1 MQKNI
6 NVPVITIDGPGGT
19 GKGTICHMLAHKLGW
34 HCLDSGAIYRV
45 FAYAAM
51 QQNLALK
58 DLDKLVILA
67 RQLPLSFDT
76 DASHGH
82 QVKLHRENVTKAIRT
97 EHCGQ
102 MASTFAAIPELR
114 QALLQRQRDFAV
126 MPGLV
131 TDGRDMGT
139 VVFPEAGLKI
149 FLTASKMERA
159 QRRFLQLQAQGIDM
173 PLETVMAELQRRD
186 ERDSQRQASPLKPA
200 VDAIE
205 MDTSDKSVIEVFE
218 LVYHLAKNTF
228 ALD

>member
-1 MQKNI
+1 MQKKM

-51 QQNLALK
+51 QQNLGLDAR
-58 DLDKLVILA
+58 DKLIELA

-82 QVKLHRENVTKAIRT
+82 QVLLNRENVTKSIRT
-97 EHCGQ
+97 EYCGQ

-114 QALLQRQRDFAV
+114 EALLQRQRDFAV
-126 MPGLV
+126 APGLV

-139 VVFPEAGLKI
+139 VVFPDAGLKI
-149 FLTASKMERA
+149 YLTASTNERA
-159 QRRFLQLQAQGIDM
+159 QRRFLQLQAQGVDLSI
-173 PLETVMAELQRRD
+173 ETVMAELKKRD
-186 ERDSQRQASPLKPA
+186 ERDCQREVAPLKPA

-205 MDTSDKSVIEVFE
+205 IDTSNKSVMEVFE
-218 LVYHLAKNTF
+218 LVYNRAKKTF

>member
-1 MQKNI
+1 MQKI
-6 NVPVITIDGPGGT
+6 TKVPVITLDGPGGT
-19 GKGTICHMLAHKLGW
+19 GKGTICHMLAHKLTW

-51 QQNLALK
+51 QQNLGLH
-58 DLDKLVILA
+58 DLDKLISLA
-67 RQLPLSFDT
+67 KSLPLTFDT

-82 QVKLHRENVTKAIRT
+82 QIVLNGKNVTKAIRT

-102 MASTFAAIPELR
+102 MASTFAVIPELR

-139 VVFPEAGLKI
+139 VVFPDAGLKI
-149 FLTASKMERA
+149 FLTASTVERA
-159 QRRFLQLQAQGIDM
+159 QRRFLQLQAEGLDIS
-173 PLETVMAELQRRD
+173 LETVMLELQKRD
-186 ERDSQRQASPLKPA
+186 ERDSQREVSPLKA
-200 VDAIE
+200 AIDAIE

-218 LVYHLAKNTF
+218 DIYHLAKKKF